1 MPDRG
6 ASGYSGKGPL
16 HPALSRPPPSSER
29 YPSEARRRPRGAAT
43 GSRGST
49 FPEEDEGRAIL
60 ERRRVEERDRVRK
73 RERGRPRG
81 GRRGG
86 IRALLLLARFLPSFT
101 SSTPQ
106 HRPTRHAAPSRF
118 RISSLLPR
126 RFPPLSP
133 AKPSRHA
140 DPTGILNAR
149 READCLTAYAKPRSL
164 DGGMAAREISTR
176 K

>member
-60 ERRRVEERDRVRK
+60 KRRRVEERDRMRK
-73 RERGRPRG
+73 RG
-81 GRRGG
+81 GV

-118 RISSLLPR
+118 RILSSRGVSLLFPR
-126 RFPPLSP
+126 KTFSP
-133 AKPSRHA
+133 CRPNGN
-140 DPTGILNAR
+140 T
-149 READCLTAYAKPRSL
+149 
-164 DGGMAAREISTR
+164 
-176 K
+176 